1 MDKIILRDIKVM
13 AAHGVYP
20 EEKQQQ
26 QPFNITIVC
35 YLDLQAAGV
44 EDDIAATINY
54 AELYQ
59 RIVHEVETTCFNLI
73 EALANHLAELVLTNP
88 LIQEVK
94 VKVEKSKAKY
104 ATMVFPAA
112 VEIKRSRKD
121 YHQAGLC

>member
-13 AAHGVYP
+13 AMHGVYP

-35 YLDLQAAGV
+35 YLDLQSAGV

-54 AELYQ
+54 AELYK

-73 EALANHLAELVLTNP
+73 EALANHLAELVLANP

-94 VKVEKSKAKY
+94 VKVEKSEAKW

-121 YHQAGLC
+121 YPQAGL